1 MSGINCHALFIV
13 GAVFGNGRAFILGL
27 GDTVIK
33 EQIVTF
39 A

>member
-1 MSGINCHALFIV
+1 MGGINCHMLCIVVVAL
-13 GAVFGNGRAFILGL
+13 GDGCAFILGL
-27 GDTVIK
+27 GAAFVK